1 MVWAFLEFVH
11 FHMEV
16 ELVHQHVRKGG
27 NIQVANGGANCNV
40 DMCRAYIFDTEW
52 ETLRIFG
59 PELFTT
65 NTAGN
70 GTPESR
76 CFQKKGEGFC
86 YRARVPSS
94 PVPSSPSP
102 GPSSPGRVP
111 SSPGPKDAT

>member
-1 MVWAFLEFVH
+1 
-11 FHMEV
+11 MEV

-76 CFQKKGEGFC
+76 CFQKKAKDFATVHACLLPQYLLPLPQDLLPQDACLLPQDQRTLLRRWHGF
-86 YRARVPSS
+86 
-94 PVPSSPSP
+94 
-102 GPSSPGRVP
+102 G
-111 SSPGPKDAT
+111 